1 MLDSSPGFSSTH
13 IFLSDKLFCVTVWL
27 GCLVAGEIK
36 IMANSDFFGVEV
48 QFKLRLKLGLSILY
62 ELHMII

>member
-1 MLDSSPGFSSTH
+1 M
-13 IFLSDKLFCVTVWL
+13 
-27 GCLVAGEIK
+27 AGEIE

-62 ELHMII
+62 CMNYDNLNV